1 MREWQ
6 MPSASHRSERARGTR
21 GTPAGR
27 SARPTRERK
36 PREERWPELVKVAT
50 DVFYE
55 RGYDG
60 ASLQD
65 IADRL
70 GMLKGSLYY
79 YIHTKED
86 LLFEVINT
94 VYQEGL
100 AAVHAAAEIPGDPLE
115 RLERIIIAHVE
126 QTCRNLTATAVYLH
140 ELNSLPTALR
150 QKVDG
155 KSYQAVFLDVLEEA
169 QEKGLLRSSVEPHL
183 TVFWLLGSTNWVY
196 RWFHHDGPVTAAT
209 VASQFADLAINGIAN
224 SKVLAARAKG
234 RSGAS

>member
-1 MREWQ
+1 
-6 MPSASHRSERARGTR
+6 MPSASHRSERARNTR

-27 SARPTRERK
+27 SARPNRERK

-50 DVFYE
+50 EVFYE

-86 LLFEVINT
+86 LLFEVINA

-100 AAVHAAAEIPGDPLE
+100 TAVHAAADVPGDPLE

-126 QTCRNLTATAVYLH
+126 QTCGNLTATAVYLH

-196 RWFHHDGPVTAAT
+196 RWFHHDGPVTAET

-224 SKVLAARAKG
+224 SEALAARA
-234 RSGAS
+234 

>member
-1 MREWQ
+1 
-6 MPSASHRSERARGTR
+6 MPSASHRSERARGAR

-27 SARPTRERK
+27 SPRPTRERK

-50 DVFYE
+50 EVFYE

-86 LLFEVINT
+86 LLFEVINA
-94 VYQEGL
+94 VYQEGSS
-100 AAVHAAAEIPGDPLE
+100 AVRTAAELPGDPLE
-115 RLERIIIAHVE
+115 RLERIIVAHVE

-155 KSYQAVFLDVLEEA
+155 RSYQGVFLEVLEEA
-169 QEKGLLRSSVEPHL
+169 QEAGLLRGGVQPHL
-183 TVFWLLGSTNWVY
+183 AVFWILGSTNWVY
-196 RWFHHDGPVTAAT
+196 RWFHHDGQFTASM
-209 VASQFADLAINGIAN
+209 VASQFAELAINGVA
-224 SKVLAARAKG
+224 SSEALAAHTRGPTKAKKP
-234 RSGAS
+234 RL

>member
-1 MREWQ
+1 
-6 MPSASHRSERARGTR
+6 MPSASHRSQRARGTR

-50 DVFYE
+50 EVFYE

-79 YIHTKED
+79 YIHNKED
-86 LLFEVINT
+86 LLFEVINA
-94 VYQEGL
+94 VYEEGL
-100 AAVHAAAEIPGDPLE
+100 TVVRAAAEIPGDPLE

-140 ELNSLPTALR
+140 ELNSLPKALR

-155 KSYQAVFLDVLEEA
+155 KSYQGVFLDVLEDA
-169 QEKGLLRSSVEPHL
+169 QEKGLLRSGVEPHL
-183 TVFWLLGSTNWVY
+183 TVFWILGSTNWVY
-196 RWFHHDGPVTAAT
+196 RWFHHEGQTTAAT
-209 VASQFADLAINGIAN
+209 VATQFADLAIHGVAS
-224 SKVLAARAKG
+224 SKALAAWSR
-234 RSGAS
+234 RPSGSR